1 MKTRLASAERFAN
14 NQKKKD
20 AEGRSRVFHHE
31 LVVQIR
37 SYDRL
42 ARTGH
47 NVVRSSS
54 NTAEPSHTC
63 RPRYV
68 VANRSADDNA
78 DFAVSQP
85 GYGSAAY
92 SSSHSAKHSS
102 SWSPPMPQTAYRSS

>member
-1 MKTRLASAERFAN
+1 MKTRLSSAEGFEN
-14 NQKKKD
+14 SSKKKD
-20 AEGRSRVFHHE
+20 AEGRFRVFHPK
-31 LVVQIR
+31 LIVQLR
-37 SYDRL
+37 SCDRL

-68 VANRSADDNA
+68 VANRSADDSVG
-78 DFAVSQP
+78 FALCQP

-102 SWSPPMPQTAYRSS
+102 PR